1 MFCGKCGN
9 QLPDDAKFCGKC
21 GNKIEDKKKPVE
33 DHKNEP
39 IINETVDLPTYNRD
53 DVRTEIKRT
62 EYIPDTNPRVQSA
75 EIKRKETNVT
85 KKKSILLPIII
96 GCVALILVALGILA
110 FIFREDLFG
119 DGNEASKEKSEDTSE
134 NYFVSAEN
142 ESLLTYESDEISVE
156 ESEQEGFV
164 YGDSGI
170 LNGKWSLSTVNGE
183 YELLLKLD
191 GSAKL
196 TVKNKGGSLVFFEN
210 EIEFLEKL
218 NDVKDVLNIEE
229 GEKISVLTDFRKNQI
244 VIRYNN
250 RFIILFHEK
259 SQKIMPDDALSGYW
273 RKGTDSFAINE
284 EFITFKGDKNR
295 YIALSETNFYI
306 YDRLEE
312 SEFVFN
318 TDVNFSGML
327 TECIIDENGYLDLF
341 YAGVSYSNLRHVE

>member
-210 EIEFLEKL
+210 EIEFFEKL

-229 GEKISVLTDFRKNQI
+229 GEKISVFTDFRKNQI

-259 SQKIMPDDALSGYW
+259 GQKIMPDDALSGYW

-284 EFITFKGDKNR
+284 EFITFKGHKNR